1 MLFGHSVV
9 SDSVRPHGLQ
19 HARPPIG
26 HHLPEFAQVHV
37 RGTGDATSS
46 HLILCCSLFSL
57 SLIFPR
63 IRVFSNESALH
74 IRLPKF
80 WSFSFSMSPSNEY
93 SGLISLRLTGLILM
107 SKGLSRVFSS
117 TTVRR
122 HLFFGP
128 LNNLPL
134 SAQLLF
140 LVKWLITILMRACHL
155 RATTLRGSWPGGQ
168 HCEPCLP
175 GQSVLGCHPEFITQR
190 PCAPGQAT

>member
-1 MLFGHSVV
+1 MLFGHSVM

-19 HARPPIG
+19 HARPPIR
-26 HHLPEFAQVHV
+26 HHLPEFAQVMSIALV
-37 RGTGDATSS
+37 MPSS
-46 HLILCCSLFSL
+46 HLILCWSLFSL
-57 SLIFPR
+57 PLTFPS

-80 WSFSFSMSPSNEY
+80 WSFRFSMSPSNEY

-122 HLFFGP
+122 HQFFGP

-155 RATTLRGSWPGGQ
+155 RATALRGSWPGGQ
-168 HCEPCLP
+168 HCELCLP

-190 PCAPGQAT
+190 PCAPGQDT